1 MLKVPENNT
10 HPIRTATVSFIID
23 FVRLHWILRMVNAT
37 TDITHPF
44 FRLGLGHAPSNRR
57 LRAILVFRH
66 VGPFPSKVNAFF
78 DYTHSRGVETLE
90 KRGGEELSLRCRH

>member
-44 FRLGLGHAPSNRR
+44 FALALVMLQVTVVSEPSWY
-57 LRAILVFRH
+57 L
-66 VGPFPSKVNAFF
+66 
-78 DYTHSRGVETLE
+78 DT
-90 KRGGEELSLRCRH
+90 